1 MEKRLKAYRI
11 GSYINLGLWLASLI
25 LWILFGCLSQIA
37 SPKNMTFAALF
48 FVFLAI
54 SCYTFIGWL
63 FSKKAINAIESNTEY
78 KNIHRMSAIFG
89 LFYTFYPAVLSLK
102 ENKEGNKKEHAHFAI
117 PRIDAEIIGI
127 SLAIGLLLV
136 DLVTKLTVVNYFAT
150 HTEPIIVADGFLR
163 VNYVINTAAAFGFGV
178 GNPTTNRVMYCIF
191 ASLILA
197 GILIGYFWK
206 RKKLA
211 SPFKICL
218 LIIASGALG
227 NMIDRMFYSPE
238 FLHYSENGVVDWIDF
253 YNIWGFN
260 FNIADCCVVLGAIAL
275 IIWLIIDE
283 VRVSKANRQPKVE
296 TGKVLSVEE
305 QKRLDAAKK
314 ANESKEEK
322 AEK

>member
-1 MEKRLKAYRI
+1 MEKRLKAYKT
-11 GSYINLGLWLASLI
+11 GSYINLGLWLAGLI

-48 FVFLAI
+48 FIFLAI
-54 SCYTFIGWL
+54 SCYSFLGWL
-63 FSKKAINAIESNTEY
+63 FSKKAINAIEEGNEY
-78 KNIHRMSAIFG
+78 KNIHRLSAIFG
-89 LFYTFYPAVLSLK
+89 LFYLIYPAVLSLK
-102 ENKEGNKKEHAHFAI
+102 EDNKGNKKEHARFI
-117 PRIDAEIIGI
+117 VPRIDCEIIGI
-127 SLAIGLLLV
+127 ALAIGLFVV
-136 DLVTKLTVVNYFAT
+136 DLVTKLTVVNYFVT
-150 HTEPIIVADGFLR
+150 HNDPIIVADGFLR
-163 VNYVINTAAAFGFGV
+163 INYVINTAAAFGFGV
-178 GNPTTNRVMYCIF
+178 GDATTNRVMYCIF

-197 GILIGYFWK
+197 GILVGYFWK

-238 FLHYSENGVVDWIDF
+238 FLHHSVNGVVDWIDF

-283 VRVSKANRQPKVE
+283 VRINRTNRQPKVAS
-296 TGKVLSVEE
+296 GKVLSVEE
-305 QKRLDAAKK
+305 QKRLDAASEAKETKK
-314 ANESKEEK
+314 ENTEK
-322 AEK
+322 

>member
-63 FSKKAINAIESNTEY
+63 FSKKAINAIERNAEY

-89 LFYTFYPAVLSLK
+89 LFYTIYPAVLSLK

-283 VRVSKANRQPKVE
+283 VRVSKSNRQPKVE